1 VAEDAVTR
9 EPVSALNSL
18 LTGKFTGNS
27 RNRGLRRLNTLRV
40 GVENSSRMV
49 KIGHLESGLPS
60 SSPNLL
66 AAFRQGLRELG
77 YVEGQNVV
85 IVSRYG
91 EGRKS
96 VFLSLPRSLSQY
108 GVPIDC
114 GEFPREWLLFHV
126 TVLLPSGRGTS
137 QTRAL
142 SDAPDTYIK
151 VTLRRI
157 VGFRFAIICEWGA
170 CWVGGM
176 THTACWP

>member
-1 VAEDAVTR
+1 
-9 EPVSALNSL
+9 
-18 LTGKFTGNS
+18 
-27 RNRGLRRLNTLRV
+27 
-40 GVENSSRMV
+40 MV

-176 THTACWP
+176 THTALAVTLFGDASVSPETRESAAPAIRIAAEIVNAHKTILWYDSAGALTYCI